1 MQQPKC
7 KESCASELQKDEPV
21 GLCDAQVVLCC
32 IYRADCDVYVP
43 QQLDVVLVDVT
54 RHCKE
59 GMCSCQNARWSLAA
73 VLSHQNDKCCMWREA
88 LKSWCTKDS

>member
-1 MQQPKC
+1 MRR
-7 KESCASELQKDEPV
+7 
-21 GLCDAQVVLCC
+21 LCC
-32 IYRADCDVYVP
+32 VVFTEQIVMYVP